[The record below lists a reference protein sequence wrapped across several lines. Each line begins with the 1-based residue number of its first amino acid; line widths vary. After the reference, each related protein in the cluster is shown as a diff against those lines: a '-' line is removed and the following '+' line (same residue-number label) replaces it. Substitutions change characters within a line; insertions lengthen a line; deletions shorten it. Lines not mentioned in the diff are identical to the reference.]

1 MQERER
7 AKTHEALERAPKT
20 NLAVAFIINESTRL
34 LCYIYMKNAY
44 CTLNTIWHKAT
55 TDSQK
60 VTVGSKRL
68 SMHVISIVLLKL
80 VSYPEQK

>member
-1 MQERER
+1 
-7 AKTHEALERAPKT
+7 
-20 NLAVAFIINESTRL
+20 
-34 LCYIYMKNAY
+34 MKNAY

-55 TDSQK
+55 ADSRK

-80 VSYPEQK
+80 VSYPEQKITLPYYGIRCDATSSDALLNVDNFCN

>member
-1 MQERER
+1 
-7 AKTHEALERAPKT
+7 
-20 NLAVAFIINESTRL
+20 
-34 LCYIYMKNAY
+34 MKNAY